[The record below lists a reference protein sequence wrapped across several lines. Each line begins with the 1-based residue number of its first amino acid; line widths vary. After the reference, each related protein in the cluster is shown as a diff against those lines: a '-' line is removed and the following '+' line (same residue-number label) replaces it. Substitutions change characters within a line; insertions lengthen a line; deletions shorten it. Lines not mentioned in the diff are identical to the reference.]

1 MGEANCWR
9 GEAVMLAEL
18 LLVLVGGALV
28 GVAIAM
34 AMNG

>member
-1 MGEANCWR
+1 L
-9 GEAVMLAEL
+9 VVIVEL
-18 LLVLVGGALV
+18 LIVLVGGALV